1 MTGTARCGGNR
12 FEEGQT
18 VDAAIAE
25 VATLNGSSRKDLKN
39 FRSLNRG
46 LADATS
52 MNLYKLGLSWFEKMT
67 KTEIMSQLDRM
78 QVMDDKDKL
87 EILTQAAAILE
98 AMIAL
103 VELGAPREKS
113 SH

>member
-1 MTGTARCGGNR
+1 LKKDK
-12 FEEGQT
+12 T

-39 FRSLNRG
+39 FRDRLNRG

-67 KTEIMSQLDRM
+67 EAEIMSQLDR
-78 QVMDDKDKL
+78 L
-87 EILTQAAAILE
+87 RA
-98 AMIAL
+98 
-103 VELGAPREKS
+103 RF
-113 SH
+113 